1 MRKITGNDQI
11 PKERYVTLAYSAYG
25 CNRSKMGFLAILWQ
39 TVIIPVSIPYF
50 FIGATAA
57 VFGNASGGWKGAI
70 AGSFVTGILIG
81 IGPALIYPIMES
93 VGLSGTSFPETD
105 FVALGLVVYYIGKM
119 LP

>member
-1 MRKITGNDQI
+1 
-11 PKERYVTLAYSAYG
+11 
-25 CNRSKMGFLAILWQ
+25 MGFLAILGQ
-39 TVIIPVSIPYF
+39 TVIIPVAIPYF

-57 VFGNASGGWKGAI
+57 VFGNASGGWKGA
-70 AGSFVTGILIG
+70 FVTGILIG